1 MRRLGALVARWEA
14 FLLLVLI
21 GTCIWGSWSSQYF
34 LTASNIS
41 IAIAGAVPA
50 AVVALGMTL
59 VIVTG
64 EIDVSVGSNVGLC
77 AATLAVAIEQGL
89 PIEAAMATAVVI
101 GTLAGLFNGVIVAYA
116 GLPSLVVTLGTLALY
131 RGTALII
138 LKERGVHSFPE
149 WYQNLGFETIGATPV
164 PWSSLIF
171 VVLFIGFAAL
181 LHATH
186 WGRALYAIGNN
197 REAARFSGINIKRA
211 ILGVFVTSG
220 VMCSIAAIVLTAY
233 LASARADTATGLE
246 LPVITAVV
254 LGGVSIFGGSG
265 TLVGVLL
272 ALLVLAFVQN
282 SLGLAGVTPEEQQIV
297 TGAVLIVTL
306 TVFGAYGYISGK
318 MADLW
323 RSRKSPQKRQ
333 AGAVSSRCEPSREP
347 VVQNREG

>member
-1 MRRLGALVARWEA
+1 MARLRGLLARWEL
-14 FLLLVLI
+14 FLLVVLI
-21 GTCIWGSWSSQYF
+21 ATFVYGSRFSEYF
-34 LTASNIS
+34 LTSSNIS

-50 AVVALGMTL
+50 AIVALGMTL

-77 AATLAVAIEQGL
+77 AASLAVAIEQGL
-89 PIEAAMATAVVI
+89 PLEAAMLAAMAA
-101 GTLAGLFNGVIVAYA
+101 GTLAGLFNGVMVAYA

-131 RGTALII
+131 RGTALIM

-149 WYQNLGFETIGATPV
+149 WYQSLGFETIAETPV
-164 PWSSLIF
+164 PWSSIIF
-171 VVLFIGFAAL
+171 VLLFLGFAVF
-181 LHATH
+181 LHTTR

-197 REAARFSGINIKRA
+197 REAARFSGIDVRRA

-282 SLGLAGVTPEEQQIV
+282 ALGLAGVTPEAQQIV

-306 TVFGAYGYISGK
+306 TLFGAYGLIRTK
-318 MADLW
+318 AAAL
-323 RSRKSPQKRQ
+323 RSLRRPDDVRGARQ
-333 AGAVSSRCEPSREP
+333 PTPTA
-347 VVQNREG
+347 

>member
-1 MRRLGALVARWEA
+1 MARLRGLLARWEL
-14 FLLLVLI
+14 FLLVVLI
-21 GTCIWGSWSSQYF
+21 ATFVYGSRFSEYF
-34 LTASNIS
+34 LTSSNIS

-50 AVVALGMTL
+50 AIVALGMTL

-64 EIDVSVGSNVGLC
+64 EIDVSVGSNAGLC
-77 AATLAVAIEQGL
+77 AASLAVAIEQGL
-89 PIEAAMATAVVI
+89 PLEAAMLAAMAA
-101 GTLAGLFNGVIVAYA
+101 GTLAGLFNGVMVAYA

-131 RGTALII
+131 RGTALIM

-149 WYQNLGFETIGATPV
+149 WYQSLGFETIAETPV
-164 PWSSLIF
+164 PWSSIIF
-171 VVLFIGFAAL
+171 VLLFLGFAVF
-181 LHATH
+181 LHTTR

-197 REAARFSGINIKRA
+197 REAARFSGIDVRRA

-282 SLGLAGVTPEEQQIV
+282 ALGLAGVTPEAQQIV

-306 TVFGAYGYISGK
+306 TLFGAYGLIRTK
-318 MADLW
+318 AAAL
-323 RSRKSPQKRQ
+323 RSLRRSDDARGARQ
-333 AGAVSSRCEPSREP
+333 PTP
-347 VVQNREG
+347 TT

>member
-1 MRRLGALVARWEA
+1 MTRLRGLVARWEA
-14 FLLLVLI
+14 FLLLFLI
-21 GTCIWGSWSSQYF
+21 ATFVWGAWSSPYF
-34 LTASNIS
+34 LTASNVS

-50 AVVALGMTL
+50 AIVALGMTL

-89 PIEAAMATAVVI
+89 PIEAAMACGVAI
-101 GTLAGLFNGVIVAYA
+101 GALAGLFNGLVVAFA

-138 LKERGVHSFPE
+138 LKERGVHDFPE
-149 WYQNLGFETIGATPV
+149 WYQNLGFETVGASPV

-171 VVLFIGFAAL
+171 VALFVGVAVF
-181 LHATH
+181 LHTTH
-186 WGRALYAIGNN
+186 GGRGLFAIGNN
-197 REAARFSGINIKRA
+197 REAARFSGIRVERA

-220 VMCSIAAIVLTAY
+220 VMCGVAAIVLTAY

-265 TLVGVLL
+265 TLAGVLL

-306 TVFGAYGYISGK
+306 TVFGAYGFI
-318 MADLW
+318 
-323 RSRKSPQKRQ
+323 RSRLALLWPKPRS
-333 AGAVSSRCEPSREP
+333 AG
-347 VVQNREG
+347 

>member
-1 MRRLGALVARWEA
+1 
-14 FLLLVLI
+14 
-21 GTCIWGSWSSQYF
+21 
-34 LTASNIS
+34 
-41 IAIAGAVPA
+41 
-50 AVVALGMTL
+50 
-59 VIVTG
+59 
-64 EIDVSVGSNVGLC
+64 VGLC

-89 PIEAAMATAVVI
+89 PIEAAMACGVAI
-101 GTLAGLFNGVIVAYA
+101 GALAGLFNGLVVAFA

-138 LKERGVHSFPE
+138 LKERGVHDFPE
-149 WYQNLGFETIGATPV
+149 WYQNLGFETVGASPV

-171 VVLFIGFAAL
+171 VALFLGVAVF
-181 LHATH
+181 LHTTH
-186 WGRALYAIGNN
+186 GGRGLFAIGNN
-197 REAARFSGINIKRA
+197 REAARFSGIRVERA

-220 VMCSIAAIVLTAY
+220 VMCGVAAIVLTAY

-265 TLVGVLL
+265 TLAGVLL

-306 TVFGAYGYISGK
+306 TVFGAYGFI
-318 MADLW
+318 
-323 RSRKSPQKRQ
+323 RSRLALLWTKPRS
-333 AGAVSSRCEPSREP
+333 AG
-347 VVQNREG
+347 

>member
-1 MRRLGALVARWEA
+1 MARLRGLLARWEL
-14 FLLLVLI
+14 FLLVVLI
-21 GTCIWGSWSSQYF
+21 ATFVYGSRFSEYF
-34 LTASNIS
+34 LTSSNIS

-50 AVVALGMTL
+50 AIVALGMTL

-77 AATLAVAIEQGL
+77 AASLAVAIEQGL
-89 PIEAAMATAVVI
+89 PLEAAMLAAMAA
-101 GTLAGLFNGVIVAYA
+101 GTLAGLFNGVMVAYA

-131 RGTALII
+131 RGTALIM

-149 WYQNLGFETIGATPV
+149 WYQSLGFETIAETPV
-164 PWSSLIF
+164 PWSSIIF
-171 VVLFIGFAAL
+171 VLLFLGFAVF
-181 LHATH
+181 LHTTR

-197 REAARFSGINIKRA
+197 REAARFSGIDVRRA

-220 VMCSIAAIVLTAY
+220 VMCSIAAVVLTAY

-282 SLGLAGVTPEEQQIV
+282 ALGLAGVTPEAQQIV

-306 TVFGAYGYISGK
+306 TLFGAYGLIRTK
-318 MADLW
+318 AAAL
-323 RSRKSPQKRQ
+323 RSLRRPDDARGARQ
-333 AGAVSSRCEPSREP
+333 PTPTA
-347 VVQNREG
+347 